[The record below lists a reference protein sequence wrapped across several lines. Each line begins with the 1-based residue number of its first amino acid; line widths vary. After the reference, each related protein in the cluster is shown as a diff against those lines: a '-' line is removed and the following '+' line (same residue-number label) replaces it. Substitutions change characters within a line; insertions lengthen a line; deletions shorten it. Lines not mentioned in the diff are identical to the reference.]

1 MCIYFRKKRVKPVDL
16 PMEDKVAF
24 KFERKINLEPFELE
38 AEDILVVEPVIVPVK
53 EEIEPIRVITDDTD
67 TQSKVNIQKYHVSQ
81 NKDKDADNYMK
92 WRVRK
97 ESSDKTIQYFD
108 TQKLAINYAQ
118 DLALKAGS
126 SVVIHKLNGAIRR
139 QDYSKKK

>member
-16 PMEDKVAF
+16 PMKDKVAF

-53 EEIEPIRVITDDTD
+53 EEIEPTRVITDDTD